1 MIVKL
6 QYLIQNKVNFPF
18 WGYICSFSCQFKF
31 RLELCEAYF
40 FFKQELKYVEYF
52 MFSFLK
58 WNLKE
63 KELKESHSR
72 QVASSPCAPLSCKL
86 ADTQCPSSHPLTTFH
101 MGLTKTSSKISVKW
115 NLVNGM
121 RIWLKKVPQ
130 PPNRMDIY
138 LQNLNFF
145 QRKKNKVI
153 KHWTYLKHF
162 HRNYIYIYTYTGI
175 YFSSY
180 GNWLYI

>member
-1 MIVKL
+1 MKKNVIVKL

-18 WGYICSFSCQFKF
+18 WGYICSFLCQFKF
-31 RLELCEAYF
+31 RLELCEAHF

-63 KELKESHSR
+63 KELKESRSR
-72 QVASSPCAPLSCKL
+72 QVASFPCAPLSCKL
-86 ADTQCPSSHPLTTFH
+86 ADIQCPSSHPLTTFH
-101 MGLTKTSSKISVKW
+101 VGLTKTNQKISVKG

-121 RIWLKKVPQ
+121 RIWLKKGPQ

-138 LQNLNFF
+138 FQNFNFI
-145 QRKKNKVI
+145 QNKLIFIIKICAKIAISSQMINVI
-153 KHWTYLKHF
+153 NTK
-162 HRNYIYIYTYTGI
+162 I
-175 YFSSY
+175 
-180 GNWLYI
+180 